1 MKKVIYIILGVVLVV
16 AIVGS
21 LIMLYQKS
29 KKKDV
34 IYETQSPFIS
44 NLVKKSVATG
54 SVKPRREI
62 AIKPQISGII
72 EELYVEPGDQVRK
85 GDLIAKVKI
94 IPDMVML
101 NEAESRL
108 NKAQLKLEDAKL
120 VYDRQKKIYEQGV
133 IADAE
138 FQKIRL
144 EYNSAS
150 EEVEAAEN
158 NLQLIKEGITKKSDQ
173 ITNTLIRSTI
183 QGMVLDVPVEVGTSV
198 IQSNTFNEGTTIASV
213 ADMGEMIFEGKIDET
228 EVGKIKVGMILEL
241 TIGAIENQKF
251 NATLEYISPK
261 GVEENGTVQFEI
273 KANVKLKEKTF
284 VRAGYSANADIVLDR
299 RDSVMVIP
307 ESLLKFEEKTDSAY
321 VEVETQPQQFEKRYI
336 ELGLSDGVNI
346 EIKSGLTKDDKIK
359 GSKKEEEKKNKE
371 KEGQTT

>member
-1 MKKVIYIILGVVLVV
+1 MKKFIYIIIGVVLVV
-16 AIVGS
+16 AIIGS
-21 LIMLYQKS
+21 FYMLYQKS
-29 KKKDV
+29 KKKNTV
-34 IYETQSPFIS
+34 FETQTPFIS

-62 AIKPQISGII
+62 AIKPQVSGII
-72 EELYVEPGDQVRK
+72 EELYVEPGNYVKK

-94 IPDMVML
+94 IPDMVSL
-101 NEAESRL
+101 NAAESRL
-108 NKAQLKLEDAKL
+108 NKARLQLEDARL
-120 VYDRQKKIYEQGV
+120 VYERQKKIYEEGV
-133 IADAE
+133 IPDAE
-138 FQKIRL
+138 FQKIRI
-144 EYNSAS
+144 EYNSAL

-158 NLQLIKEGITKKSDQ
+158 NLQLIKEGITKKSGQ
-173 ITNTLIRSTI
+173 ISNTLIRSTI

-198 IQSNTFNEGTTIASV
+198 IQANTFNEGTTIASV

-228 EVGKIKVGMILEL
+228 EVGKIKEGMNLEL

-251 NATLEYISPK
+251 DAVLEYISPK

-273 KANVKLKEKTF
+273 KAKVKLKSNTF

-307 ESLLKFEEKTDSAY
+307 ESLLKFEEKNDSAY
-321 VEVETQPQQFEKRYI
+321 VEVETQPQQFEKRYVQ
-336 ELGLSDGVNI
+336 LGLSDGVNI
-346 EIKSGLTKDDKIK
+346 EVKSGLSLNDKIK
-359 GSKKEEEKKNKE
+359 GAKKEAEKSK